1 LISRI
6 LILFKK
12 DARLELRS
20 KTALASLFMYAIS
33 SVFIIYMAVGEPEND
48 MIWNA
53 LFWITLV
60 YCSVNSVMRVFYYE
74 TQSMRLYYYQIAH
87 PHEIIF
93 SKLLYGI
100 VFNSLLWIVTFGAF
114 ALFLGNKVENFGLF
128 TITSL
133 LSIWGLSSILTL
145 ISAIAAQSNNAAGL
159 LPILAFPVLI
169 PLFLSAI
176 NASTAA
182 ISGDSIL
189 SQLPNL
195 MVLFLFNMV
204 SWLLS
209 YLLFPYLWRN

>member
-1 LISRI
+1 
-6 LILFKK
+6 
-12 DARLELRS
+12 
-20 KTALASLFMYAIS
+20 MYAIS

-74 TQSMRLYYYQIAH
+74 TQSMRLYYYQITH

-93 SKLLYGI
+93 SKLLYSI
-100 VFNSLLWIVTFGAF
+100 VFNTLLWAVTFGAF

-133 LSIWGLSSILTL
+133 LSIWGLGSILTL